1 MYFVIFYKFLLGYFL
16 RLVQN
21 YDEKK
26 CSLLSTNTSNE
37 IKNKNVLGPKHATGH
52 NKMQPDVAFSI
63 CI

>member
-1 MYFVIFYKFLLGYFL
+1 MLGP
-16 RLVQN
+16 N
-21 YDEKK
+21 NDEKK